1 MSKSLSREQKQKI
14 RRNIH
19 QVKWDLDQILY
30 GSEKKSTW
38 CVYLLASQDCTKTYC
53 GVTNNFIDRYRKH
66 LQFIKGGAFSTK
78 EKELKINQNYRG
90 IQFVFCLMFKKKN
103 KLYKLNIECIDQI
116 NLKISE
122 NGKTN
127 YLECPI
133 LIH

>member
-19 QVKWDLDQILY
+19 QVKGDLNQILY

-78 EKELKINQNYRG
+78 RKGIKRG
-90 IQFVFCLMFKKKN
+90 KF
-103 KLYKLNIECIDQI
+103 
-116 NLKISE
+116 
-122 NGKTN
+122 
-127 YLECPI
+127 
-133 LIH
+133 